1 MPRRRTLATVSN
13 AGSRGMGSPSGAG
26 KSRVPFFGTIRS
38 MLWVAWKMLIGNR
51 VKYLGIVFGVMFAAL
66 LIAQQSSIFCG
77 LMSLTVSQIRDVEGP
92 GIWVMDKNVQFVDDI
107 KPLADTCLFRVKGV
121 SGVEWAVRFYKGLA
135 RARMEEGDYHQMI
148 LLGMDD
154 ATLVGAP
161 EGVFMGSI
169 ADLRKPDAVIMDDA
183 GYQLIWP
190 GEPFRLGRVFEMNDR
205 RAVLVGL
212 TKALRTFQSFPIIY
226 TRYSQ
231 AVLFA
236 PPERKVLSFVLAQP
250 QPGMDPQ
257 EVCRRIEE
265 QTGLQAL
272 TRNQFMW
279 KTIRHFLMKTGIPVN
294 FAITVFLG
302 FLVGTAIAGQTF
314 YLFTVEN
321 IRQFGALK
329 AMGTSNWTILLMV
342 LFQAVQV
349 GLVGYGIGVGL
360 AALFGWGSRGF
371 TKLAFFMP
379 WQVLAITAVA
389 VFFIVLL
396 ASLLSIRRVLV
407 VDPAIV
413 FRG

>member
-1 MPRRRTLATVSN
+1 
-13 AGSRGMGSPSGAG
+13 
-26 KSRVPFFGTIRS
+26 
-38 MLWVAWKMLIGNR
+38 
-51 VKYLGIVFGVMFAAL
+51 
-66 LIAQQSSIFCG
+66 
-77 LMSLTVSQIRDVEGP
+77 
-92 GIWVMDKNVQFVDDI
+92 
-107 KPLADTCLFRVKGV
+107 
-121 SGVEWAVRFYKGLA
+121 
-135 RARMEEGDYHQMI
+135 
-148 LLGMDD
+148 
-154 ATLVGAP
+154 
-161 EGVFMGSI
+161 MGSI
-169 ADLRKPDAVIMDDA
+169 ADLHKPDAVIMDDA
-183 GYQLIWP
+183 GYKLIWP
-190 GEPFRLGRVFEMNDR
+190 GEDYRLGRVFEMNDR
-205 RAVLVGL
+205 RAVLVGI
-212 TKALRTFQSFPIIY
+212 TKARRTFQSFPIIY

-250 QPGMDPQ
+250 QPGMAAA

-272 TRNQFMW
+272 TRDQFMW
-279 KTIRHFLMKTGIPVN
+279 KTIRHFLAKTGIPVN

-342 LFQAVQV
+342 LSQAVQV
-349 GLVGYGIGVGL
+349 GVVGYGIGVGL

-396 ASLLSIRRVLV
+396 ASLLSIRKVLV

>member
-1 MPRRRTLATVSN
+1 
-13 AGSRGMGSPSGAG
+13 
-26 KSRVPFFGTIRS
+26 
-38 MLWVAWKMLIGNR
+38 MLWIAWKMLIGSR

-92 GIWVMDKNVQFVDDI
+92 GIWVMDKNVQFIDDI

-121 SGVEWAVRFYKGLA
+121 PGVEWAVRFYKGLA

-190 GEPFRLGRVFEMNDR
+190 GEPYRLGRVFEMNDR

-236 PPERKVLSFVLAQP
+236 PPERKVLSFVLAQA
-250 QPGMDPQ
+250 QPGLDPQ
-257 EVCRRIEE
+257 EVCRRIEA

-272 TRNQFMW
+272 TREQFIW

-329 AMGTSNWTILLMV
+329 AMGTSNWTILMMV
-342 LFQAVQV
+342 LFQAIQV
-349 GLVGYGIGVGL
+349 GLVGYGVGVGL

-396 ASLLSIRRVLV
+396 ASLLSIRKVLV